1 MRNIYKKLC
10 VTIALLT
17 VMIPSV
23 TIGVYAEDNV
33 HNSGYIPDDTPRIID
48 DSYEGSSFSG
58 YVPDDEKRLTGEDEE
73 TKPTTPTEKVPVKL
87 TDEQKQQ
94 ISEMM
99 EVAKWYTTNDSVGNP
114 VAPPYDEAYTTEMGG
129 CSDRIMDNGNS
140 LLCDM
145 GDLGQ
150 FNLINSDY
158 ARLLT
163 LLENPII
170 NPQFAAYTC
179 YLAFKEN
186 NYNNWYQDTDWQQFV
201 AYRNA
206 LYTTL
211 TNVKNDYLHIDV
223 NTLTYIQK
231 KEITTAF
238 FNLLELYDKMTLDN
252 ALLGDVDGDG
262 EVTIS
267 DVTVMQRN
275 LAEMVPFTQGQK
287 LRAMTHA
294 NAAKNGPDY
303 AIDSVTTLQRHLV
316 GLDKYFPAP
325 LDIMEYDAF
334 QSYNF
339 PSKDIRPTHL
349 RYPNPEILS
358 QRKYRNVSIWNPNI
372 CITDYADKRLAEIE
386 SQL

>member
-23 TIGVYAEDNV
+23 TIGVYAEDNS
-33 HNSGYIPDDTPRIID
+33 HNSGYIPDDTERIID
-48 DSYEGSSFSG
+48 DNYDGGSFSG
-58 YVPDDEKRLTGEDEE
+58 YVPDDEKRLTGEDEDTE
-73 TKPTTPTEKVPVKL
+73 PTTPTEKVPVKL

-129 CSDRIMDNGNS
+129 CSDRILDYGNS
-140 LLCDM
+140 LVYDT
-145 GDLGQ
+145 GDLSQ
-150 FNLINSDY
+150 FNSINSDY

-201 AYRNA
+201 EYRNA

-231 KEITTAF
+231 KQITSDF

-252 ALLGDVDGDG
+252 ALLGDLDGDG
-262 EVTIS
+262 HVTVF
-267 DVTVMQRN
+267 DVTVMQRS
-275 LAEMVPFTQGQK
+275 LVQMTELTEGQK
-287 LRAMTHA
+287 LRSTT
-294 NAAKNGPDY
+294 NTCAAKNGPDY
-303 AIDSVTTLQRHLV
+303 DITSATILQ
-316 GLDKYFPAP
+316 KYLAEINCDEFEA
-325 LDIMEYDAF
+325 L
-334 QSYNF
+334 QKYNL
-339 PSKDIRPTHL
+339 PSKEIRPTHSH
-349 RYPNPEILS
+349 YPDPEMLN
-358 QRKYRNVSIWNPNI
+358 QREYRNVSIWNPII
-372 CITDYADKRLAEIE
+372 CITDYADKRLNEIG
-386 SQL
+386 Q

>member
-23 TIGVYAEDNV
+23 TIGVYAEDNS
-33 HNSGYIPDDTPRIID
+33 HNSGYIPDDTERIID
-48 DSYEGSSFSG
+48 DNYDGGSFSG
-58 YVPDDEKRLTGEDEE
+58 YVPDDEKRLTGEDEDTE
-73 TKPTTPTEKVPVKL
+73 PTSSAEKVPVKL
-87 TDEQKQQ
+87 TDEQKEQ

-114 VAPPYDEAYTTEMGG
+114 VASPYDEAYTTEMGG

-186 NYNNWYQDTDWQQFV
+186 NYNNWYQDTDWQQFTT
-201 AYRNA
+201 YRNA

-252 ALLGDVDGDG
+252 ALLGDVNGDG
-262 EVTIS
+262 YVTIF
-267 DVTVMQRN
+267 DVTEIQRN
-275 LAEMVPFTQGQK
+275 LAGMSEFTEGQK
-287 LRAMTHA
+287 LRASTHS
-294 NAAKNGPDY
+294 NAAKNGPSYDITS
-303 AIDSVTTLQRHLV
+303 ATILQ
-316 GLDKYFPAP
+316 KYLAEMDCDEFEA
-325 LDIMEYDAF
+325 L
-334 QSYNF
+334 QVLNF
-339 PSKDIRPTHL
+339 PPEEIRPTHSN
-349 RYPNPEILS
+349 YPNPEILN
-358 QRKYRNVSIWNPNI
+358 QRKYRNVSIWNPI
-372 CITDYADKRLAEIE
+372 VCITDYADKRLAEIE
-386 SQL
+386 SQ